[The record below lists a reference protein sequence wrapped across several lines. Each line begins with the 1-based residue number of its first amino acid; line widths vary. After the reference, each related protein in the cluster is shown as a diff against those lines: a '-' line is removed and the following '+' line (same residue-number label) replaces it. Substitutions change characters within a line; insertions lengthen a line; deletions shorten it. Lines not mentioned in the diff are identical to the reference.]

1 MAEKLTVSQIRELY
15 EAIVEKN
22 KTLPNFDEVDFETK
36 WMVIELNRRLALG
49 ISTEQGAG
57 EGKTIEEQID
67 ELITK
72 INATLAYDQAG
83 YYVGKPDAGLKLFSV
98 IAIRQFIL
106 PADCVGSQAKV
117 SVAPHTSATFIIK
130 RNGFQIGTFTFPAG
144 VLTATFDSDE
154 TEFIP
159 GDVLEVYAPAIQDT
173 DLQDPCWNFKI
184 NLEIT

>member
-15 EAIVEKN
+15 EAIVEEN

-117 SVAPHTSATFIIK
+117 AIAPHASATFSIK
-130 RNGFQIGTFTFPAG
+130 KNGFQIGTFTFGAG
-144 VLTATFDSDE
+144 VTNATFVCDE
-154 TEFIP
+154 TIFEV
-159 GDVLEVYAPAIQDT
+159 GDVLEIYSPTIKDS
-173 DLQDPCWNFKI
+173 DLSDPCWNFKI

>member
-15 EAIVEKN
+15 EAIVEEN

-57 EGKTIEEQID
+57 EGKTIKEQID

-117 SVAPHTSATFIIK
+117 AIAPHASATFSIK
-130 RNGFQIGTFTFPAG
+130 KNGFQIGTFTFGAG
-144 VLTATFDSDE
+144 VTNATFVCDE
-154 TEFIP
+154 TIFEV
-159 GDVLEVYAPAIQDT
+159 GDVLEIYSPTIKDS
-173 DLQDPCWNFKI
+173 DLSDPCWNFKI

>member
-15 EAIVEKN
+15 EAIVEEN

-83 YYVGKPDAGLKLFSV
+83 FFVGKPENEQKLFSIPV
-98 IAIRQFIL
+98 ARKFVL
-106 PADCVGSQAKV
+106 PENCLGSQAKV
-117 SVAPHTSATFIIK
+117 AIAPHASATFSIK
-130 RNGFQIGTFTFPAG
+130 KNGFQIGTFTFGAG
-144 VLTATFDSDE
+144 VTNATFVCDE
-154 TEFIP
+154 TIFEV
-159 GDVLEVYAPAIQDT
+159 GDVLEIYSPTIKDS
-173 DLQDPCWNFKI
+173 DLSDPCWNFKI